1 MSNANR
7 NTILTTSLFLLVG
20 SSMYGCGTPV
30 VGQAF
35 DANAPRFPS
44 VNGDNL
50 NGRAFEIPAGLDAPL
65 NVLLVAFYRE
75 QQAEVDTW
83 LDTAKQLSQ
92 DHANVEY
99 YELPTINGAWS
110 LVRGWIDGGMRSGIP
125 AFAGR
130 ERTITIYTDTEKFRQ
145 LAGIDDPKRIWVG
158 IVDREGRVFWSARG
172 PATPELLADL
182 SRAVRTAATPQTAK

>member
-7 NTILTTSLFLLVG
+7 STTLTTSLLLLVG
-20 SSMYGCGTPV
+20 LSMNGCGTPV

-35 DANAPRFPS
+35 DANAPRFPG
-44 VNGDNL
+44 VKGDNL
-50 NGRAFEIPAGLDAPL
+50 NGRAFEIPSGLDAPI

-83 LDTAKQLSQ
+83 LETARELTQ

-99 YELPTINGAWS
+99 YELPTINGAWG

-130 ERTITIYTDTEKFRQ
+130 ERTITIYTDTEKFRT

-158 IVDREGRVFWSARG
+158 VVDRAGRVFWSARG
-172 PATPELLADL
+172 PATPDRLNELRSAVQATA
-182 SRAVRTAATPQTAK
+182 SRPPT

>member
-1 MSNANR
+1 MN
-7 NTILTTSLFLLVG
+7 
-20 SSMYGCGTPV
+20 GCGTPV

-35 DANAPRFPS
+35 DANAPRFPG
-44 VNGDNL
+44 VKGDNL
-50 NGRAFEIPAGLDAPL
+50 NGRAFEIPSGLDAPI

-83 LDTAKQLSQ
+83 LETAKELTQ

-99 YELPTINGAWS
+99 YELPTINGAWG

-130 ERTITIYTDTEKFRQ
+130 ERTITIYTDTEKFRT

-158 IVDREGRVFWSARG
+158 VVDRAGRVFWSARG
-172 PATPELLADL
+172 RATPDLLNELRSAVQATA
-182 SRAVRTAATPQTAK
+182 SRPPT